1 MMSLD
6 GMTMAI
12 RLMLYLFTRK
22 FVELLIY
29 ANRSIG
35 YSQRVEI
42 FPRGS
47 LRLSDIERDT
57 WDVLESTYLDVYCT
71 QFLSISDGSKR
82 P

>member
-6 GMTMAI
+6 GMTMAVL
-12 RLMLYLFTRK
+12 LMLCLFTQK

-42 FPRGS
+42 FPCSS
-47 LRLSDIERDT
+47 LGLSDIERGT

-71 QFLSISDGSKR
+71 RFLSISDGSER

>member
-6 GMTMAI
+6 GMTIAVL
-12 RLMLYLFTRK
+12 LMLCLFTQK

-35 YSQRVEI
+35 YSQRVKI
-42 FPRGS
+42 FPRSSFG
-47 LRLSDIERDT
+47 LSDIEKDT
-57 WDVLESTYLDVYCT
+57 WNVLKSTYLHVYCT
-71 QFLSISDGSKR
+71 RFLSISDGSKW

>member
-6 GMTMAI
+6 GMTMTI
-12 RLMLYLFTRK
+12 LLMLCRFTQE

-35 YSQRVEI
+35 YSQWVEI

-47 LRLSDIERDT
+47 LGLSDIERGT
-57 WDVLESTYLDVYCT
+57 RDVLRSTYLDVYCT
-71 QFLSISDGSKR
+71 QFLNTSDGSKQ